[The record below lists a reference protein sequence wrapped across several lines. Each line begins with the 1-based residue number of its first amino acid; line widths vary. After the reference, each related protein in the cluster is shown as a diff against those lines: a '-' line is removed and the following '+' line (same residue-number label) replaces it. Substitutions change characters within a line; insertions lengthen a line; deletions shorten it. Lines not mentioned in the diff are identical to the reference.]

1 MSDEPRND
9 TAQHEPGEL
18 PDLDPTPGDEMDD
31 ELYEAPSRY
40 AESSADL
47 LIAPEQFDELVSEL
61 LDELPQEWA
70 PLLDN
75 LAVVVEEEPTEDD
88 LDAADTDDPDTLL
101 GHYRGRGGVPQLV
114 GGGLAGPGV
123 AAPPEIVLFQG
134 PLERAGGDVEAI
146 RGLVRETLVRE
157 IGRILGVRGDEDDEY
172 DMDGDEDD
180 DEYDEDGDEE
190 VSEDEE

>member
-1 MSDEPRND
+1 MSDEPLND
-9 TAQHEPGEL
+9 TARHEPGEL
-18 PDLDPTPGDEMDD
+18 PDLDPAQGDELDD
-31 ELYEAPSRY
+31 ELFEAPSRY
-40 AESSADL
+40 AESSANL
-47 LIAPEQFDELVSEL
+47 LIAPEQFDELVSEV

-75 LAVVVEEEPTEDD
+75 LAVAVEEEPSDDD

-101 GHYRGRGGVPQLV
+101 GRYRGRGGVPQLV

-123 AAPPEIVLFQG
+123 AAPPEIALFQG

-172 DMDGDEDD
+172 DVDGDEDED
-180 DEYDEDGDEE
+180 DEYDVDDEE
-190 VSEDEE
+190 ALKDGE